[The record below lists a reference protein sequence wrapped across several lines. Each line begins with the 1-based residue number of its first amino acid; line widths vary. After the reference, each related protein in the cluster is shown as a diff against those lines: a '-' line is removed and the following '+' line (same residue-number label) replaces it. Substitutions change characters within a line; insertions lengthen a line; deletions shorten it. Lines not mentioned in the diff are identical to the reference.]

1 MEELYAEAG
10 CKPAKTGMDTLKK
23 IGLIALPIVLFIV
36 FMFTKIYLVGGLA
49 VIAVGAAV
57 YLFPMLDVEYE
68 YVFCDGQL
76 DFDKILGG
84 NGRKTALKIDFE
96 QVEMIVPELSHAA
109 NGWHDAKVMDF
120 SSRKSDAG
128 AAGNKKYVILCKV
141 KENRTKIYFEPSEKM
156 LQKMK
161 IKAPKKVEI

>member
-1 MEELYAEAG
+1 MMTKLYLLGGAAVLAAAG
-10 CKPAKTGMDTLKK
+10 
-23 IGLIALPIVLFIV
+23 
-36 FMFTKIYLVGGLA
+36 
-49 VIAVGAAV
+49 AV

-84 NGRKTALKIDFE
+84 NGRKNAIRVDFE

-109 NGWHDAKVMDF
+109 NGWHDAKIMNF
-120 SSRKSDAG
+120 TSGIKEH
-128 AAGNKKYVILCKV
+128 KKYVVLCKV
-141 KENRTKIYFEPSEKM
+141 KEHRTKIYFEPSEKM

-161 IKAPKKVEI
+161 IKAPKKIEI

>member
-10 CKPAKTGMDTLKK
+10 CKPAKTRKDALKK
-23 IGLIALPIVLFIV
+23 FGLIALPVILFIV
-36 FMFTKIYLVGGLA
+36 FMMTNIYLIGALA
-49 VIAVGAAV
+49 VIAVAGAC

-84 NGRKTALKIDFE
+84 NGRKNAFSIDFE
-96 QVEMIVPELSHAA
+96 QIEMIVPELSHAA

-120 SSRKSDAG
+120 SSGIKEH
-128 AAGNKKYVILCKV
+128 KKYVVLCKV
-141 KENRTKIYFEPSEKM
+141 KEHRTKIFFEPSEKM

-161 IKAPKKVEI
+161 MKAPKKVEI